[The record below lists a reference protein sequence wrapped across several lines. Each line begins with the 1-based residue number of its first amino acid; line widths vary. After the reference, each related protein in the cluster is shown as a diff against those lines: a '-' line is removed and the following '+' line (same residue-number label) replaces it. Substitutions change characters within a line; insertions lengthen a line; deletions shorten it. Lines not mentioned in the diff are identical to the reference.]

1 MKLNLEPL
9 SLADLS
15 DLNKRVEAAIIV
27 AREREKAALKAE
39 MLALAAKRGISISE
53 ILGTGKPGTAG
64 PRRVIN
70 VTPWK
75 DKKTGAVWP
84 GRGRYPSDFDKSRA
98 APLR

>member
-53 ILGTGKPGTAG
+53 ILGTGKPTAT
-64 PRRVIN
+64 PRRGIN

-75 DKKTGAVWP
+75 DKRTGVQWA
-84 GRGRYPSDFDKSRA
+84 GRGRYPPNFDKSRA